1 MNAHASESNRLAAYA
16 ALSAAVAATGA
27 ASAAVQIVTL
37 SSPVTAPA
45 GGATLLNIG
54 GAIFGAPGTT
64 WFVGLREAAGTQL
77 RVNGTTQGAARTVS
91 ILRPL
96 LGTNATVSNGVG
108 AFVSG
113 DAPFAAT
120 LFAPVSTKYVGF
132 RAWNGSAVHFG
143 WLEFT
148 LSGGDYTI
156 SRWAYEDQVGVGLL
170 TPGSPSA
177 VSGGA
182 GLAALAIGAAGLRG
196 RRRSRA

>member
-45 GGATLLNIG
+45 GSATRLNIG
-54 GAIFGAPGTT
+54 GAIFAAPGTT

-77 RVNGTTQGAARTVS
+77 KVNGTTRGATRTVS
-91 ILRPL
+91 ILTPL
-96 LGTNATVSNGVG
+96 LGTNAMVSNGVG
-108 AFVSG
+108 SFVTG

-132 RAWNGSAVHFG
+132 LARNGSAVHFG

-156 SRWAYEDQVGVGLL
+156 SRWAYESSAGVSIS
-170 TPGSPSA
+170 TPSA
-177 VSGGA
+177 VPGGA

-196 RRRSRA
+196 RRRSRG

>member
-1 MNAHASESNRLAAYA
+1 MNAGASESNRLAAYA
-16 ALSAAVAATGA
+16 ALSASIAASGA

-37 SSPVTAPA
+37 SSPVTAPTGA
-45 GGATLLNIG
+45 ATLLNIG
-54 GAIFGAPGTT
+54 GAIFGAPATT
-64 WFVGLREAAGTQL
+64 WFVGFREAAGTEL
-77 RVNGTTQGAARTVS
+77 RVNGTTQGTGKTVS
-91 ILRPL
+91 ILTPL
-96 LGTNATVSNGVG
+96 RGTNAMVSNGAG
-108 AFVSG
+108 AFVLG

-156 SRWAYEDQVGVGLL
+156 SRWAYESSAGVSIS
-170 TPGSPSA
+170 TPSA
-177 VSGGA
+177 VPGGA
-182 GLAALAIGAAGLRG
+182 GLAALAIGAAGLRS